1 MNAPPVDVA
10 VLFFMV
16 VRLVEELI
24 SPVPPPPPPP
34 HAVKKTKQ
42 TSFMNLV
49 FISHQLTN
57 CVVSRGCGWR
67 THKQESVS

>member
-1 MNAPPVDVA
+1 
-10 VLFFMV
+10 
-16 VRLVEELI
+16 
-24 SPVPPPPPPP
+24 VPPPPPPP

-57 CVVSRGCGWR
+57 SVVCGSCGWR
-67 THKQESVS
+67 AHKQKGVT